1 MSKNPHHICQFGR
14 RDVKIVGGKVQKS
27 SLSGDASEEQTYAY
41 SDLRASVQR
50 PRDNLA
56 LEGNVD
62 WKSKQA
68 HGKCSPE
75 KD

>member
-1 MSKNPHHICQFGR
+1 M
-14 RDVKIVGGKVQKS
+14 KIVGGKVQKS

-68 HGKCSPE
+68 HGK
-75 KD
+75 